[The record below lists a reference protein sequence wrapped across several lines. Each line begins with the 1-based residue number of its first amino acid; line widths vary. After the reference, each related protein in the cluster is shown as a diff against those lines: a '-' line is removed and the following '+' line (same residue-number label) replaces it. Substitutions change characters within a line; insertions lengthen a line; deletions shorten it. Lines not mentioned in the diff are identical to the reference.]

1 MKINNQVRYSVAGFC
16 MGIAEL
22 IPGISGATVAVI
34 FKIYPN
40 LMTILSNLRLKNFT
54 SNYKSL
60 SRIFQLDVSL
70 PLIFSMMTAVIL
82 FSNGI
87 NYLLI
92 NYEKTFLSSLGV
104 LMIILSIYIIN
115 FCKQIFEDKKLVLF
129 LFFGLGMG
137 LALQEINMGS
147 GNISLIY
154 LFFSGILAFA
164 FFLIPGISGSAM
176 LVVLGVYGPIIQAVA
191 ILDLN
196 LLAPFA
202 FGCLISLLLLPKAV
216 LSIYSSYEMN
226 LMHVFSGLIISS
238 GIFLL

>member
-92 NYEKTFLSSLGV
+92 NYEKTFLSSL
-104 LMIILSIYIIN
+104 
-115 FCKQIFEDKKLVLF
+115 
-129 LFFGLGMG
+129 
-137 LALQEINMGS
+137 
-147 GNISLIY
+147 
-154 LFFSGILAFA
+154 
-164 FFLIPGISGSAM
+164 
-176 LVVLGVYGPIIQAVA
+176 
-191 ILDLN
+191 
-196 LLAPFA
+196 
-202 FGCLISLLLLPKAV
+202 
-216 LSIYSSYEMN
+216 
-226 LMHVFSGLIISS
+226 
-238 GIFLL
+238 

>member
-176 LVVLGVYGPIIQAVA
+176 LVVLGVYSPIIQAVA

-226 LMHVFSGLIISS
+226 LMHVFSGLILSS
-238 GIFLL
+238 GILLL

>member
-147 GNISLIY
+147 GNISLTY
-154 LFFSGILAFA
+154 LFFSGILAFS

-226 LMHVFSGLIISS
+226 LMHVFSGLILSS
-238 GIFLL
+238 GILLL